1 MKNNMVSPVWSQ
13 LVRCMKPACFSLLMV
28 QAILWSTE
36 TAQANVRLEATGGP
50 FYARLESYLIHN
62 DGEWAAIAFYRSPA
76 CVPIDFNLLAFFDP
90 AALDCP
96 SFVAGFEIW
105 KNGPSAGDQ
114 SPIQSELKATSPMP
128 IWFVS
133 WTELQAAIADDVL
146 TIEELA
152 ALPSLLVGTATSFT
166 ETLHPSQAAQQTKT
180 TIVASGFLE
189 DGRNFT
195 YQATETH
202 DTLRHVKI
210 EFK

>member
-1 MKNNMVSPVWSQ
+1 MKTTLQ
-13 LVRCMKPACFSLLMV
+13 LGRCVKPAWLSLLTALTV
-28 QAILWSTE
+28 QWLGG

-50 FYARLESYLIHN
+50 FYARFESYLIHT
-62 DGEWAAIAFYRSPA
+62 DGEWAAIAFYRSPE
-76 CVPIDFNLLAFFDP
+76 CVPDDFNLLNFFDP
-90 AALDCP
+90 AALGCP

-105 KNGPSAGDQ
+105 KNGPWAGDE
-114 SPIQSELKATSPMP
+114 SPIQSELKLRSPMP

-133 WTELQAAIADDVL
+133 WTELQTAIAGDVL
-146 TIEELA
+146 TIEDLA
-152 ALPSLLVGTATSFT
+152 AMRSLLVGTATSFT

-189 DGRNFT
+189 DGRSFT

>member
-1 MKNNMVSPVWSQ
+1 MISPVWRQ
-13 LVRCMKPACFSLLMV
+13 LARCMKPAWFSLLTA

-50 FYARLESYLIHN
+50 FYARIEPGLIHT

-76 CVPIDFNLLAFFDP
+76 CVPEDFNLLDFFNP
-90 AALDCP
+90 AALGCP

-105 KNGPSAGDQ
+105 KNGPWAGDAA
-114 SPIQSELKATSPMP
+114 PIQSRLDNTAPMP

-133 WTELQAAIADDVL
+133 WTELQTAIADDIL
-146 TIEELA
+146 TIEELTA
-152 ALPSLLVGTATSFT
+152 MPTLLVGAATSFT
-166 ETLHPSQAAQQTKT
+166 ETLHPSEGAQQTKT

-189 DGRNFT
+189 GGRKFT
-195 YQATETH
+195 YQATETKN
-202 DTLRHVKI
+202 TLRHVKI